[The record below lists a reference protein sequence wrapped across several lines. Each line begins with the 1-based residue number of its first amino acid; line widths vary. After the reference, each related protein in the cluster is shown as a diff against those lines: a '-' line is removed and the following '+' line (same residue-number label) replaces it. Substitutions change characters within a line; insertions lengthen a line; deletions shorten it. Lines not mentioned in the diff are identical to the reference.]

1 MKKLSL
7 LLIVCSFFAATT
19 VFGQQW
25 NGANNST
32 SSIYRN
38 GNVGLGMPYP
48 TSQLHIHGIS
58 SNATFALESTAG
70 KYVISTNTQGY
81 FDVDYAIPFG
91 GMTLA
96 GKAISIGRFGG
107 DYWVTIDM
115 LQRTKFSNDVNFQ
128 AQSNFN
134 ATSIFNSTSIFNN
147 VATFNNKAI
156 YNGNVGIATT
166 NPQKRLHVQNGDIL
180 IQNGRLLLSDGN
192 NQIELKS
199 DGLIHARE
207 IEVDLVLIPDYVF
220 ADNYE
225 LMPLTE
231 LQKFIDS
238 NHHLPNIKSA
248 EEYEA
253 HGSIPLKE
261 LNIKLLEKVEELT
274 LYTLE
279 QQTEIE
285 NLKKQMLEMQNALK
299 VLAESDKKQ

>member
-1 MKKLSL
+1 
-7 LLIVCSFFAATT
+7 
-19 VFGQQW
+19 
-25 NGANNST
+25 
-32 SSIYRN
+32 
-38 GNVGLGMPYP
+38 
-48 TSQLHIHGIS
+48 
-58 SNATFALESTAG
+58 
-70 KYVISTNTQGY
+70 
-81 FDVDYAIPFG
+81 
-91 GMTLA
+91 
-96 GKAISIGRFGG
+96 
-107 DYWVTIDM
+107 M